1 MMGQTDS
8 PPDAPTRG
16 TPATGEGAVLSM
28 LEELISGEGV
38 EPGVKLP
45 TERVLVERSG
55 QPRSV
60 VRQALGRLEASGRIV
75 RHVGRG
81 TFVAHPAAPAGVGAS
96 GSSPREIMAAR
107 LLIEPAAMPLVVLEA
122 RQSDFDEMQRCLEG
136 GEQNRE
142 YELFEQWDAA
152 FHRSLAAA
160 THNQL
165 LVSMVD
171 LMNEARD
178 QRLWGQIKQRS
189 FSPERAEEYVRDHR
203 AIAAA
208 VAERDGAAAEAAM
221 RAHLL
226 RVRRHLLDF

>member
-1 MMGQTDS
+1 MSQTDS
-8 PPDAPTRG
+8 PPDTPARG
-16 TPATGEGAVLSM
+16 AAATGEGIVLGI
-28 LEELISGEGV
+28 LEELISGDGAA
-38 EPGVKLP
+38 PGVKLP

-60 VRQALGRLEASGRIV
+60 VRQALGRLEAGGRIV

-81 TFVAHPAAPAGVGAS
+81 TFVAQPQAPSGSGAA

-152 FHRSLAAA
+152 FHRSLAGA

-178 QRLWGQIKQRS
+178 QRLWGQIKRRS
-189 FSPERAEEYVRDHR
+189 FTAERSEEYMRDHR

-208 VAERDGAAAEAAM
+208 VTERDGSAAEEAM
-221 RAHLL
+221 RTHLL
-226 RVRRHLLDF
+226 RVRRHLLGF